1 MCGVVGVVQKDTVNQ
16 TLYDALLV
24 LQHRGQDA
32 AGMVISDGSRI
43 HLRKDNGL
51 VSQVF
56 EERHMVRLPGIM
68 GIGHVRYPTAGT
80 SSSAE
85 AQPMYVSA
93 PYGISLAHNGNLTNA
108 EEMRDFLH
116 KDARRHLN
124 TFSDSEILLNVFAH
138 ELQQTQAKDIYPDA
152 VFAAITGVQNR
163 CRGAYAAVAMI
174 VGGGIV
180 GFRDSRGI
188 RPLVLGFREGTFF
201 TEYMIASENVA
212 LETLGFE
219 FLRDV
224 EPGEAVYITQEG
236 ELHSHICINSEEHT
250 PCIFEHVY
258 LARND
263 AVLDGVSTYET
274 RLKLGEK
281 LAERYLETMSQ
292 HEHDADVVIPIPETS
307 NVNAIAV
314 AAKLG
319 LPYREGFVKNRYVGR
334 TFIMPKQE
342 VRQRSV
348 RRKLNAIK
356 SEFKNKKVLLVE
368 DSIVRGTTTREIV
381 NQVRQAGAKK
391 VTLLVA
397 SPPVRFPNV
406 FGIDMPSREELIAN
420 SRTVEEIKDFIGAD
434 NLIYQTEEDLLDSAK
449 SVSTKVQNFE
459 CSIFNGDYRSKDVDE
474 EYLEQLSLSRSDENK
489 RRKNQ
494 ELAGLDNLVEL
505 RFN

>member
-85 AQPMYVSA
+85 AQPMYVSS
-93 PYGISLAHNGNLTNA
+93 PYGISLAHNGNLTNP
-108 EEMRDFLH
+108 EEMKQFLLE
-116 KDARRHLN
+116 DAKRHLN
-124 TFSDSEILLNVFAH
+124 THSDSEILLNVLAH
-138 ELQQTQAKDIYPDA
+138 ELQQSSAKSLQPDDVFSA
-152 VFAAITGVQNR
+152 VRGVQER

-188 RPLVLGFREGTFF
+188 RPLLLGQRSGVFF
-201 TEYMIASENVA
+201 TEYMIASESVA
-212 LETLGFE
+212 FDTLGFE
-219 FLRDV
+219 FLRDI
-224 EPGEAVYITQEG
+224 EPGEAVYISQEG
-236 ELHSHICINSEEHT
+236 ELHSRQCVPSTDHT

-263 AVLDGVSTYET
+263 AIIDGVSTYET
-274 RLKLGEK
+274 RKTLGEK
-281 LAERYLETMSQ
+281 LADHYLASFSQ
-292 HEHDADVVIPIPETS
+292 HDHDADVVIPIPETS
-307 NVNAIAV
+307 NVNAIAL
-314 AAKLG
+314 AARLK

-334 TFIMPKQE
+334 TFIMPGQDI
-342 VRQRSV
+342 RRRSV

-356 SEFKNKKVLLVE
+356 SEFRGKNVLLVE
-368 DSIVRGTTTREIV
+368 DSIVRGTSTREIIQ
-381 NQVRQAGAKK
+381 QVRAAGARR

-406 FGIDMPSREELIAN
+406 YGIDMPSRSELIAS
-420 SRTVEEIKDFIGAD
+420 SRTVEEIREFINAD
-434 NLIYQTEEDLLDSAK
+434 QLFYQSFEDLVASAK
-449 SVSTKVQNFE
+449 STKSTVNHFE
-459 CSIFNGDYRSKDVDE
+459 CSIFNGEYRSQDIDE
-474 EYLEQLSLSRSDENK
+474 DYLEQLSLNRSDANK
-489 RRKNQ
+489 RRRDS
-494 ELAGLDNLVEL
+494 ELEGLNNLVEL
-505 RFN
+505 QFN

>member
-51 VSQVF
+51 VAQVF

-93 PYGISLAHNGNLTNA
+93 PYGISLAHNGNLTNTD
-108 EEMRDFLH
+108 EMRDFLN
-116 KDARRHLN
+116 KEARRHLN
-124 TFSDSEILLNVFAH
+124 TFSDSEILLNIFAH
-138 ELQQTQAKDIYPDA
+138 ELQQTQAKEIYPDA

-188 RPLVLGFREGTFF
+188 RPLMLGFREGTFF

-236 ELHSHICINSEEHT
+236 ELHSHICKNSEEHT

-263 AVLDGVSTYET
+263 AVLDGVSTYQT

-281 LAERYLETMSQ
+281 LADRYLETMSQ

-342 VRQRSV
+342 IRQRSV

-356 SEFKNKKVLLVE
+356 SEFKDKKVLLVE
-368 DSIVRGTTTREIV
+368 DSIVRGTTTREIIH
-381 NQVRQAGAKK
+381 QVRQAGAKK

-397 SPPVRFPNV
+397 SPPVRYPNV

-420 SRTVEEIKDFIGAD
+420 SRTVEEIQEFIGAD
-434 NLIYQTEEDLLDSAK
+434 SLIYQTQEDLVDSAK
-449 SVSTKVQNFE
+449 SVSTGVQNFE
-459 CSIFNGDYRSKDVDE
+459 CSIFNGDYRSGDVDE
-474 EYLEQLSLSRSDENK
+474 DYLEQLSLNRRDENK
-489 RRKNQ
+489 RLKNQ